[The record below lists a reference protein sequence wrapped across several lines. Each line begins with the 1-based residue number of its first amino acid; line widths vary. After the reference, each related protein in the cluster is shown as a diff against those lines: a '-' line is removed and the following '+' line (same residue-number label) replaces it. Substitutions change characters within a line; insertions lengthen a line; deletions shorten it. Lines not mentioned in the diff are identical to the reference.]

1 MDQGVIQSMK
11 AHYRRRI
18 VRLCI
23 KSLNED
29 KSLPKITILQAMKNL
44 VLSWNAVSE
53 ETIVSCF
60 KEPNISY
67 SSSTSCMSHAGIL
80 AEIIRPDSTEGEDDG
95 DNNVDDLNDNIDVL
109 DCPPPLTQPSK

>member
-44 VLSWNAVSE
+44 VLSWNAVSG
-53 ETIVSCF
+53 ETIVSFF

-67 SSSTSCMSHAGIL
+67 SSSASCMSHADIL
-80 AEIIRPDSTEGEDDG
+80 AEVIRPDSTKGEDDG

>member
-29 KSLPKITILQAMKNL
+29 KSLPKITILQSTKNL

-67 SSSTSCMSHAGIL
+67 SSSASCMSHADIL

-95 DNNVDDLNDNIDVL
+95 NNNVDDLNDNIDVL
-109 DCPPPLTQPSK
+109 DCPPPLTQLSK